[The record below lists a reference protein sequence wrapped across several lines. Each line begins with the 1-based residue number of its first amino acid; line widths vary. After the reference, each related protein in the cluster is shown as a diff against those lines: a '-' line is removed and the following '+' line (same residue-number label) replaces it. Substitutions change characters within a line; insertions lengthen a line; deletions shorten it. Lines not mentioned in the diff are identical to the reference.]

1 MGLSATL
8 GDLEIARKW
17 LLPKE
22 PESIELIQ
30 DSGEKDIRYL
40 IKGYLLG
47 KAANDPKDDSH
58 LDDIIKD
65 VIHYFYGKTALVFI
79 NSRQML
85 EYYTDCLHR
94 YLEKKGL
101 SDFFRIHHGSLS
113 KSEREDTENLLKSG
127 RPTVDFCSST
137 LELGIDVGDVS
148 IIGQIGAPW
157 SVNSLMQRLGRSGRA
172 EGEPSEMVVFIEEK
186 CQSDAPIIDR
196 LYPDLLRSVA
206 MTELMREKWCE
217 PPQEDLP
224 HYSTFIQQI
233 LSIIKE
239 RGGSN
244 ALELYEDLVKNG
256 TFSSVS
262 KEDYVDILRNLKIE
276 DLIDQDSRGLIFL
289 GLEGEKIVKN
299 FDFYSAFAS
308 DRELNVIHK
317 GKKIGSVSGV
327 PNLETESYLIL
338 AGRRW
343 KILQFDFKREE
354 IIVEPSKGG
363 RLPLFYSSSG
373 PDIHPRVRVKMREVL
388 ITGLIPPY
396 LDNQGKEMLKS
407 TQNAAIEAGLVDGYF
422 VQDGNDT
429 FWFTWTGSAKQRTLL
444 ALGQYFAG
452 LKVEDHHIAIK
463 FQGIT
468 PEDISGCYRNL
479 SDRMPSA
486 YEIAEKFS
494 NRVFEKYDQYL
505 PEEIQIKSYANKQID
520 IHVDNV
526 KKQLDV

>member
-1 MGLSATL
+1 
-8 GDLEIARKW
+8 
-17 LLPKE
+17 
-22 PESIELIQ
+22 
-30 DSGEKDIRYL
+30 
-40 IKGYLLG
+40 
-47 KAANDPKDDSH
+47 
-58 LDDIIKD
+58 
-65 VIHYFYGKTALVFI
+65 
-79 NSRQML
+79 
-85 EYYTDCLHR
+85 
-94 YLEKKGL
+94 
-101 SDFFRIHHGSLS
+101 
-113 KSEREDTENLLKSG
+113 
-127 RPTVDFCSST
+127 
-137 LELGIDVGDVS
+137 
-148 IIGQIGAPW
+148 
-157 SVNSLMQRLGRSGRA
+157 
-172 EGEPSEMVVFIEEK
+172 
-186 CQSDAPIIDR
+186 
-196 LYPDLLRSVA
+196 

-407 TQNAAIEAGLVDGYF
+407 DSKRCN
-422 VQDGNDT
+422 
-429 FWFTWTGSAKQRTLL
+429 
-444 ALGQYFAG
+444 
-452 LKVEDHHIAIK
+452 
-463 FQGIT
+463 
-468 PEDISGCYRNL
+468 
-479 SDRMPSA
+479 
-486 YEIAEKFS
+486 
-494 NRVFEKYDQYL
+494 
-505 PEEIQIKSYANKQID
+505 
-520 IHVDNV
+520 
-526 KKQLDV
+526 